1 MRVSW
6 RPLAAW
12 AAAAML
18 AWAAPLH
25 RAALA
30 ADKPP
35 PPIVLRYAS
44 PYPASHPFS
53 RADLAWIAW
62 VERESAGRLHI
73 DAYWGGTLMSTPES
87 VLELAHGVADIA
99 TVLPIYSLAGAQAIK
114 LQASFYAGA
123 DTPAMQVA
131 VYECLRRQFPVLDRE
146 LAGTHL
152 LAIQGGSLPHVL
164 TRTRPIRSLADFAGL
179 RLRVPNEMVPVVRAM
194 GADPVTMAMGDVYSA
209 LSKGSV
215 DGVVAPADTMLS
227 LHFGEVAPFFSGLT
241 FPRGAYP
248 ARAISDIA
256 WNRLP
261 TDLRQLLDHSGPIW
275 EQALDD
281 SVTRAAQAGY
291 DFARSHGETMLAADP
306 AAQRA
311 LLALYDASNRHLV
324 GRIDSAQPYA
334 AAMYPAARR
343 AVQALR
349 AGGPACRA

>member
-1 MRVSW
+1 MRATAWIVV
-6 RPLAAW
+6 AA
-12 AAAAML
+12 L
-18 AWAAPLH
+18 AWAAPLG
-25 RAALA
+25 LA
-30 ADKPP
+30 ARASDVPP
-35 PPIVLRYAS
+35 QQIVLRYAS
-44 PYPASHPFS
+44 PYPSSHPFS
-53 RADLAWIAW
+53 RADLAWITW

-164 TRTRPIRSLADFAGL
+164 TRTRPIRGLADFSACGCG
-179 RLRVPNEMVPVVRAM
+179 VPNEMVPVLRAM

-227 LHFGEVAPFFSGLT
+227 LHFGEGRAFVQRIDLSARCLP
-241 FPRGAYP
+241 GARHFQYQLEP
-248 ARAISDIA
+248 LAARHQTASRSLALGMGARA
-256 WNRLP
+256 
-261 TDLRQLLDHSGPIW
+261 G
-275 EQALDD
+275 
-281 SVTRAAQAGY
+281 
-291 DFARSHGETMLAADP
+291 
-306 AAQRA
+306 
-311 LLALYDASNRHLV
+311 
-324 GRIDSAQPYA
+324 
-334 AAMYPAARR
+334 
-343 AVQALR
+343 
-349 AGGPACRA
+349 